1 MPLRFPHGV
10 LADACYRTPPR
21 NSGPATHLMTAGPE
35 IQSKRSASRPAQ
47 FAWCL
52 FDWANQGYP
61 TVIETFI
68 FATFFTQ
75 AVAVSPTEGT
85 ALWGYTLS
93 VAGFLIVILSPILG
107 AISDEG
113 GRRKP
118 WLLFFSLC
126 CVSACALLWFTRPDP
141 SWVVWALI
149 FFCISATTFEFTQ
162 IFYNA
167 MLSDLVPMHRIG
179 RLSGFGWAAGY
190 TGGLTVLTLILLLF
204 VQPET
209 PWLGLDKE
217 SGEHVRISALI
228 VAGWW
233 ILFSLPLFMLV
244 PDQPSRHL
252 PLRQAALQGVRTL
265 LHTLRN
271 IRHYSNVARFLV
283 ARMIYNDGL
292 NTLFAFGA
300 IYAAGTFGMQ
310 FEEILLF
317 GIVLNISA
325 GIGAFAF
332 GLIDERLGSKRII
345 MLSLVALII
354 IGILLI
360 LTTSV
365 AFFWVLGVAI
375 GCFFGPV
382 QSASRALMAQIAPPG
397 LEARMF
403 GLYSLSGKAIAFV
416 GPAVLGLVTDVF
428 ESQRAGMATI
438 AVFFLIGLVVLAGVR
453 DPRRAALEK

>member
-1 MPLRFPHGV
+1 
-10 LADACYRTPPR
+10 
-21 NSGPATHLMTAGPE
+21 MTAGNE
-35 IQSKRSASRPAQ
+35 IQSSPKSSRMAQ
-47 FAWCL
+47 GAWCL

-68 FATFFTQ
+68 FATFFTE
-75 AVAVSPTEGT
+75 AVAASPTEGT
-85 ALWGYTLS
+85 TLWGYALS
-93 VAGFLIVILSPILG
+93 VAGVLIVLCSPILG

-141 SWVVWALI
+141 AWVVWALI

-162 IFYNA
+162 IFYNS
-167 MLSDLVPMHRIG
+167 MLSDLVPMNRIG
-179 RLSGFGWAAGY
+179 RLSGLGWAAGY
-190 TGGLTVLTLILLLF
+190 AGGLTVLSLILVLF

-209 PWLGLDKE
+209 PWLGLDKD
-217 SGEHVRISALI
+217 SGEHVRISTLI

-233 ILFSLPLFMLV
+233 VLFSLPLFFLV
-244 PDQPSRHL
+244 PDRPSHNL
-252 PLRQAALQGVRTL
+252 PLGQATRRGIRTL
-265 LHTLRN
+265 LETLRN
-271 IRHYSNVARFLV
+271 IRSYSNVARFLI

-292 NTLFAFGA
+292 TTLFAFGA
-300 IYAAGTFGMQ
+300 IYAAGTFGME

-325 GIGAFAF
+325 GIGAFTL
-332 GLIDERLGSKRII
+332 GMLDEQLGSKRII

-354 IGILLI
+354 IGVLLI
-360 LTTSV
+360 VTQSITV
-365 AFFWVLGVAI
+365 FWVLGAAI

-382 QSASRALMAQIAPPG
+382 QSASRALMAQIAPEG
-397 LEARMF
+397 MEARMF

-416 GPAVLGLVTDVF
+416 GPAVLGLVTDIF
-428 ESQRAGMATI
+428 DSQRAGMATI
-438 AVFFLIGLVVLAGVR
+438 AVFFLVGLLVLMGVK
-453 DPRRAALEK
+453 DPRQPSLHFRARK